1 MQYVYLNN
9 VRGFNRTLVP
19 IRPCTFLVGENSTGK
34 SSFLSILRLL
44 SRPDFFFN
52 PRFFFSDEN
61 SVIGFADIV
70 SAWAADKSFFDVG
83 IVNIGRNKSGKI
95 DFSYTAL
102 RFGEKNGNPIL
113 LGSIQRR
120 DRVETHIW
128 FSSKGTEYFRTNHDS
143 TQITEEEAVS
153 QFWASAEALNNSPD
167 SAKKFPKQFPP
178 YPPLGIAMSILSTLE
193 RGEAPKSREFKFE
206 IATGMSLTWIA
217 PIRTKPQRIYDGL
230 SRDYSA
236 EGEHSPFILK
246 QHLKS
251 KRFAEKLSEF
261 GNVSGLFETVST
273 HTFGKGSRNPF
284 EVLIKFKGAEVNVD
298 NVGYGVSQ
306 ALPLVVEFLAREQ
319 DRRFAVQQ
327 PEVHLHP
334 RAQAALGSLIFQ
346 IAKERKH
353 EFLIETHSDFLIDRY
368 RLEMAASDA
377 PPDAQVLF
385 FSRTDVGNSVTPI
398 VIGSKGQYPADQPTA
413 FRDFFIREEMRLIS
427 L

>member
-1 MQYVYLNN
+1 M
-9 VRGFNRTLVP
+9 RGFNKALVP

-44 SRPDFFFN
+44 SRPDFFFK
-52 PRFFFSDEN
+52 PRFVFSDEN
-61 SVIGFADIV
+61 SLVGFGDIV
-70 SAWAADKSFFDVG
+70 SAWATDKRFFDVG
-83 IVNIGRNKSGKI
+83 IVNIGRSKSGKV

-102 RFGEKNGNPIL
+102 RFGERNGNPFL

-120 DRVETHIW
+120 DRVETHLW
-128 FSSKGTEYFRTNHDS
+128 FGPKKTEYFRTNHES
-143 TQITEEEAVS
+143 SPISEEEAVT
-153 QFWASAEALNNSPD
+153 QFRTSIEAFSSPPNR
-167 SAKKFPKQFPP
+167 AKNFPKQIPP
-178 YPPLGIAMSILSTLE
+178 YPPLGIAMSILSALE
-193 RGEAPKSREFKFE
+193 SGEAPTSREFKFE
-206 IATGMSLTWIA
+206 IEAGMNLTWIA

-261 GNVSGLFETVST
+261 GNASGLFETVST
-273 HTFGKGSRNPF
+273 HTFGRGSRNPF
-284 EVLIKFKGAEVNVD
+284 EVLIKFTGAEVNVE

-306 ALPLVVEFLAREQ
+306 ALPLVVEFLAPERE
-319 DRRFAVQQ
+319 RRFAVQQ

-346 IAKERKH
+346 IAKERRH
-353 EFLIETHSDFLIDRY
+353 SFLIETHSDFLIDRY
-368 RLEMAASDA
+368 RLEMAASDS
-377 PPDAQVLF
+377 PPVAQVLF
-385 FSRTDVGNSVTPI
+385 FSRNDFGNSVKPI
-398 VIGSKGQYPADQPTA
+398 VIGPKGQYPSDQPTA